1 MIGLES
7 LGATVVFSLLA
18 SAAWGAA
25 DFSGGLATR
34 RAQVFGVVVSTQGLG
49 LVLLVVLALLWRE
62 PMPPV
67 ADLLTGAAAGLTGVV
82 GLAALYMALAAG
94 QMGLAAP
101 LIAVLAGV
109 IPVVYGIFQEG
120 WPDAF
125 QIAGFGIALAG
136 VWLISRSGGAS
147 GGWLGGLGLALIAG
161 IGFGGFFILI
171 DSVRSDAVF
180 WPLVAARMASTP
192 LMAGIALLRRQSLLS
207 VRAILPVILAAGVLD
222 ALGNTFFVL
231 ATDAGRLDIATVLSS
246 LYPVSTVILARVVL
260 KEQLTRSQTVGVLLS
275 ILAIVLIAL

>member
-34 RAQVFGVVVSTQGLG
+34 RSQVFGVVVSTQGLG

-147 GGWLGGLGLALIAG
+147 GGRLGGLGLALIAG